1 MTTRSICDALN
12 YIEDD
17 FLLETD
23 ELRRKS
29 TSNRRFYY
37 KKVLPA
43 VACLCIIIGTCFA
56 VSPLFRNNT
65 SPSPNPSPNKDSSG
79 IVNITQSTTESTVA
93 SSKKEKTSPTKGK
106 ENPTSPT
113 TVRETSP
120 YTTAPMATK
129 AQNPVATEKPE
140 REITTSP
147 KTANKDIEVS
157 RGNGYTKNSA
167 DGAFST
173 GGDKAPISLS
183 KNVEIKEVDRK
194 TVLKENKNSVT
205 ADGAMA
211 TTGNALENEKRA
223 LRRNSIIVRGE
234 VSSVTYYETDIKGQK
249 FFMVV
254 DVDVLSSIKGD
265 CTVGDTIEIY
275 MPLNNEAYNETYF
288 NRIKVG
294 RKGIFMPYECSENA
308 GLYDNGDGFLCYR
321 DYSDYRYNVFKNSIF
336 LSTSDG
342 IVYDNYIFRGLEKEN
357 PKNLIDVEKYIK
369 KLI

>member
-1 MTTRSICDALN
+1 MTTSSICDALN
-12 YIEDD
+12 YIDDD

-56 VSPLFRNNT
+56 ISPLFRNNT
-65 SPSPNPSPNKDSSG
+65 SPSPNPSPNKDKSG
-79 IVNITQSTTESTVA
+79 LVNITQRTTESTVA
-93 SSKKEKTSPTKGK
+93 SSNKEKTSPTKGK
-106 ENPTSPT
+106 ETPTSHT
-113 TVRETSP
+113 TVRETAP
-120 YTTAPMATK
+120 YSTAPTATK

-147 KTANKDIEVS
+147 KTANKNIEVP
-157 RGNGYTKNSA
+157 RGDGYTKNSS

-183 KNVEIKEVDRK
+183 KNVEVKEVDRK
-194 TVLKENKNSVT
+194 TVLKGKGNSVT
-205 ADGAMA
+205 TDGAMVSS
-211 TTGNALENEKRA
+211 GNALEDEKRA

-234 VSSVTYYETDIKGQK
+234 VSSVTYYETDIKRQK
-249 FFMVV
+249 FFMVI
-254 DVDVLSSIKGD
+254 DVYVLSSIKGNFS
-265 CTVGDTIEIY
+265 VGDTIEIY
-275 MPLNNEAYNETYF
+275 MPLNDEAYNETYF

-294 RKGIFMPYECSENA
+294 RKGIFMPYECSANA
-308 GLYDNGDGFLCYR
+308 GLHSYGNRFLCYK
-321 DYSDYRYNVFKNSIF
+321 DYSDYRYDVFKNSIF
-336 LSTSDG
+336 LNTSDG
-342 IVYDNYIFRGLEKEN
+342 LVYNDYIFGGLKKEN